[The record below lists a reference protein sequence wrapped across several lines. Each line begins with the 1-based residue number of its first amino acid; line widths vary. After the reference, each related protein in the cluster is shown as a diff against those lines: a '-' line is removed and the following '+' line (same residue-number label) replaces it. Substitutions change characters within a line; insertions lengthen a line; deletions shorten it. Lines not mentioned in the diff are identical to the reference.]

1 MPLVKPKLSSLIQSQ
16 LPEFV
21 REDHQTFV
29 AFLKAYYDYL
39 ETTSPDVKTLRDIDT
54 TLDSFIKN
62 FKNELALNIPDQIET
77 DPRFLLQHIKE
88 QYLSKGSEDSYK
100 LLFKLLFNKPVTIDY
115 PSKQMLRASDGKWNQ
130 DVSLMV
136 KVTSGHPDQIVGR
149 LVDVVTPSKIIRV
162 QIDRRQYVEVEVER
176 VTKISDDIYEFYIDR
191 RYFGDIS
198 VGDRLRYKTD
208 SIYFSGDIIATT
220 SSLKILSAG
229 EGFKVGQLYGIR
241 NGQGVGTIMKI
252 TKTNS
257 AGGILAAEFIK
268 FGTGYTTDFTSTIYA
283 DLGQSASGTGG
294 SSLQIIGGNV
304 SIVESLDGFT
314 ESGTINIANY
324 WAGYG
329 DGTYA
334 GETLREFGD
343 TGTGAAITSPYDP
356 AVIKI
361 SLGALAKYPGYYL
374 NNDGFLDDA
383 IFIQDSRYYQAYSYV
398 IKIDERLDT
407 YKSYVKTLL
416 HPAGMAVFGEY
427 DIRNE
432 FDIGLELESMIKI
445 LAVTQQDEVTI
456 SELISQIFLTKGFED
471 SVSTANDFL
480 PSKVLAKLLNGHYLN
495 DGITPDVN
503 QAIMLE
509 SISSR
514 NMTKVLNGHYLNNGT
529 TLDNNSVMML
539 EDGIAQKDFGK
550 RLDDYP
556 VMGDTITARDFGKRL
571 DDYPVIT
578 EDMYRSMTK
587 YIDPAIS
594 GVDQATMQDS
604 GGFMLIN
611 PYAEAGW
618 FLEQYV
624 GTPINF

>member
-1 MPLVKPKLSSLIQSQ
+1 VSLVKPKLSSLIQSQ

-39 ETTSPDVKTLRDIDT
+39 ETTTPDIKTVRDIDT
-54 TLDSFIKN
+54 TLESFIKH
-62 FKNELALNIPDQIET
+62 FKNELALNLPDQLQT
-77 DPRFLLQHIKE
+77 DTRFLIQHIKD
-88 QYLSKGSEDSYK
+88 QYLAKGSENSYK

-115 PSKQMLRASDGKWNQ
+115 PAKQMLRASDGKWNQ

-149 LVDVVTPSKIIRV
+149 LVDIVTPSKIIRV
-162 QIDRRQYVEVEVER
+162 QIDRRQYVEVEIER
-176 VTKISDDIYEFYIDR
+176 VTRISEDVYEFYIDR
-191 RYFGDIS
+191 RYFGDIA

-208 SIYFSGDIIATT
+208 NIYFSGDILATT
-220 SSLKILSAG
+220 SSLKILSPG
-229 EGFKVGQLYGIR
+229 EGFRVGQLYGVR

-252 TKTNS
+252 TKTTS
-257 AGGILAAEFIK
+257 TGGIAAAEFIK
-268 FGTGYTTDFTSTIYA
+268 FGTGYSTDFTSTIYA
-283 DLGQSASGTGG
+283 DLGQSATGTGG

-304 SIVESLDGFT
+304 SIAESLDGFT

-334 GETLREFGD
+334 GEVLREFGD
-343 TGTGAAITSPYDP
+343 TGTGAAITSPYAP

-383 IFIQDSRYYQAYSYV
+383 IYIQDSRYYQAYSYV

-432 FDIGLELESMIKI
+432 FDISLELESMIKI
-445 LAVTQQDEVTI
+445 LAVVEQDEVNI
-456 SELISQIFLTKGFED
+456 SEAISQIFLTKSFED
-471 SVSTANDFL
+471 SVATSGDYL
-480 PSKVLAKLLNGHYLN
+480 PSKVLAKLLNGHLLN
-495 DGITPDVN
+495 NNVTADNN
-503 QAIMLE
+503 QLILSD

-514 NMTKVLNGHYLNNGT
+514 NMTKTLNGHLLNNGT
-529 TLDNNSVMML
+529 TLDNNGVLLS
-539 EDGIAQKDFGK
+539 DNIAARDFGK
-550 RLDDYP
+550 LLEDFP
-556 VMGDTITARDFGKRL
+556 VMGDTITARDFGKSL
-571 DDYPVIT
+571 ADTSVVT
-578 EDMYRSMTK
+578 EEMSRSITK

-594 GVDQATMQDS
+594 GVDVATIEDS

-611 PYAEAGW
+611 PYADAGW

>member
-1 MPLVKPKLSSLIQSQ
+1 VLVKPKLSSLIKSQ

-21 REDHQTFV
+21 REDHKTFV

-39 ETTSPDVKTLRDIDT
+39 ETQTPDIKSLRDLDT
-54 TLDSFIKN
+54 TLESFIVH
-62 FKNELALNIPDQIET
+62 FKNELALNLPNRIET
-77 DPRFLLQHIKE
+77 DPRFLLQHIKD
-88 QYLSKGSEDSYK
+88 QYLSKGSEDSYR

-149 LVDVVTPSKIIRV
+149 LVDVVTPSKVIRI
-162 QIDRRQYVEVEVER
+162 QIDRRQYIEVEIER
-176 VTKISDDIYEFYIDR
+176 VTRISEDIYEFYIDR

-208 SIYFSGDIIATT
+208 TIYFTGDILATT
-220 SSLKILSAG
+220 SNLKVLVPG
-229 EGFKVGQLYGIR
+229 QGFKVGQLYGIR
-241 NGQGVGTIMKI
+241 NGQGTGSIMKV
-252 TKTNS
+252 TKTS
-257 AGGILAAEFIK
+257 SSGGIIAAEFIK

-283 DLGQSASGTGG
+283 DLGQSATGTGG

-304 SIVESLDGFT
+304 NIVESLDGFT
-314 ESGTINIANY
+314 EAGTINIANY
-324 WAGYG
+324 WLTYG

-334 GETLREFGD
+334 GELLREFGD
-343 TGTGAAITSPYDP
+343 TGTGSAISSPFEP

-361 SLGALAKYPGYYL
+361 TLGPLAKYPGYYL

-383 IFIQDSRYYQAYSYV
+383 VFIQDSRLYQAYSYV
-398 IKIDERLDT
+398 IKIDERLET

-432 FDIGLELESMIKI
+432 FDIGIELEAMIKI
-445 LAVTQQDEVTI
+445 LAVTEQDEV
-456 SELISQIFLTKGFED
+456 SLSDRISQIFLTKGFEH
-471 SVSTANDFL
+471 SVSTAGDFL
-480 PSKVLAKLLNGHYLN
+480 PSKVLAKLLSGHLLN
-495 DGITPDVN
+495 NNITADVN
-503 QAIMLE
+503 
-509 SISSR
+509 SVVPTDNISSR
-514 NMTKVLNGHYLNNGT
+514 NFGKSLNSHLLNNGI
-529 TLDNNSVMML
+529 TLDNNAVLML
-539 EDGIAQKDFGK
+539 SSITARDFGK
-550 RLDDYP
+550 RLDDFP

-571 DDYPVIT
+571 DDIPVIT
-578 EDMYRSMTK
+578 DNMLRSITK

-594 GVDQATMQDS
+594 GVDRAIPQDS
-604 GGFMLIN
+604 GGFILKN